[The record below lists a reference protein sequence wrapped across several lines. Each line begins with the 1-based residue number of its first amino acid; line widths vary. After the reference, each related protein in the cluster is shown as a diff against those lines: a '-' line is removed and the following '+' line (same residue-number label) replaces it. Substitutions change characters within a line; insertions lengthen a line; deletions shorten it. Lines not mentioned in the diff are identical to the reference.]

1 MVVTLTNLINL
12 FGRETAVRMM
22 NQMPL
27 VIAFT
32 WETLESKIRFVVED
46 MGRGLGDVAMW
57 PALLTRSVEKRLRP
71 RYKLLLEAGKAEKY
85 GLGYMFGCK
94 DVDFEKRFGLKL
106 PKNREEEEEEGSKE
120 GGEEKPD
127 GGEGKEEEE
136 EEVGEEGEEGEEE
149 EVLVVKAVGEEGEGL
164 LVVKAIVEEGE
175 EEVVVV
181 VKGIGAGGEEEDERG
196 NDGKEGRERGD
207 GEDEEKKQGE
217 GGRQEE
223 QEEGRRVTRTVDL
236 ESAVKQTS
244 AEKEGGR

>member
-1 MVVTLTNLINL
+1 
-12 FGRETAVRMM
+12 
-22 NQMPL
+22 MPL

-46 MGRGLGDVAMW
+46 MGRGLADVAMW

-106 PKNREEEEEEGSKE
+106 PKNRGEEEEEGSKE
-120 GGEEKPD
+120 GGVEKTD
-127 GGEGKEEEE
+127 
-136 EEVGEEGEEGEEE
+136 GEEGKKGKVEGEEE
-149 EVLVVKAVGEEGEGL
+149 EELLVVKAVGEEGEEGEGL

-181 VKGIGAGGEEEDERG
+181 VKGIGAGVEEEDEEG
-196 NDGKEGRERGD
+196 NEGKKLEDREDGKE
-207 GEDEEKKQGE
+207 KQGK
-217 GGRQEE
+217 GVRQEE
-223 QEEGRRVTRTVDL
+223 QEEVRYETKNAHQHPHR
-236 ESAVKQTS
+236 
-244 AEKEGGR
+244 